1 MSRRSGAPD
10 IRITGPHT
18 TQMRIAEFLNR
29 VLIARRSA
37 RTLRRHSR
45 ATRLRRALIRRRA
58 TQLLRVLIR
67 HRATQRQATV
77 RAALAA
83 ITAAVAEITAA
94 ARAVVARHP
103 AVVGRTVAAVAA
115 AATEAHLTVAKF
127 LKSRIKSSLGL
138 LHKEQARFSFSFRP
152 LVRSHAGRNSLLHLG
167 LHQLAGINPIR

>member
-94 ARAVVARHP
+94 ARAVVVARHQV
-103 AVVGRTVAAVAA
+103 VVGRTVAAVAA
-115 AATEAHLTVAKF
+115 AATEAHLTVANF
-127 LKSRIKSSLGL
+127 
-138 LHKEQARFSFSFRP
+138 
-152 LVRSHAGRNSLLHLG
+152 
-167 LHQLAGINPIR
+167 